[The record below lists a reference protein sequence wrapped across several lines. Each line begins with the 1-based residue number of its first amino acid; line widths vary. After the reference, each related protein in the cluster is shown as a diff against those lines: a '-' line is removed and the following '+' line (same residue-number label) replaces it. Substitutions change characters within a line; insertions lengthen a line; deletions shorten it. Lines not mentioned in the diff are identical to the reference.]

1 MKQHICPTQQ
11 HNEIPATL
19 NRHTKMS
26 YGVPYSNIIHF
37 LKDHDNNYSAKTVL
51 CTVAAIF
58 LSPKPGGT
66 VPSQNLFLVDC
77 GISNALNGTEDD
89 AF

>member
-1 MKQHICPTQQ
+1 M
-11 HNEIPATL
+11 
-19 NRHTKMS
+19 
-26 YGVPYSNIIHF
+26 II
-37 LKDHDNNYSAKTVL
+37 NYSAKTVL

-66 VPSQNLFLVDC
+66 VPSQNLFLVGC

-89 AF
+89 VL

>member
-1 MKQHICPTQQ
+1 MVFPKAILF
-11 HNEIPATL
+11 I
-19 NRHTKMS
+19 
-26 YGVPYSNIIHF
+26 F
-37 LKDHDNNYSAKTVL
+37 LKTMIINYSAETVL

-66 VPSQNLFLVDC
+66 VPSQNLFLVGC